1 MPTPRLLMEISKNDE
16 VPKLVSIYDSLP
28 EGKCLGRKSLVVP
41 RKERDINPEMA
52 ELRLSLQRERHEN
65 EELNLLI
72 KELTVKT
79 DKLKEVNENLIVRI
93 REIENSYHTLRAD
106 LERENQS
113 EKRKLKQDIYK
124 DIE

>member
-1 MPTPRLLMEISKNDE
+1 MEISKNDE